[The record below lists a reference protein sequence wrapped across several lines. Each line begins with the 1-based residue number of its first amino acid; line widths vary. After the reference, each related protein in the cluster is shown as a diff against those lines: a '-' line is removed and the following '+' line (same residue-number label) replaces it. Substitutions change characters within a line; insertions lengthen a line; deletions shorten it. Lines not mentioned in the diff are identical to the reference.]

1 MKTWGTRENTMRKPS
16 PKCFENIEEN
26 VSRESLVFCLEMF
39 CSNAGREKRTFT
51 NTQRNELGNSATY
64 IALVHGV
71 NISNVGDFILE
82 Y

>member
-64 IALVHGV
+64 CFGAWSECFKCGRLH
-71 NISNVGDFILE
+71 S
-82 Y
+82 